1 MFMEAVKGTSSP
13 SPSLPLLTRFVIKVI
28 NTVTDAARRKNGT
41 VNRRLLSFLN
51 YVTPPNPIPVKGVST
66 IDVTVDPNRNL
77 WFRLFIP
84 TVDLQNPLPVIVFFH
99 GGGFAF
105 LSPDNKSYDAV
116 CRRFARKTPAVVVSV
131 NYRLS
136 PEYRYP
142 AQYED
147 GYDALQFLDDENN
160 KGILPDNADVSR
172 CFLAGDSAGAN
183 LAHHVALRAGESQFK
198 KLKARP
204 HIIIYYYYYYLFV
217 CFLKIDNSD
226 NWFFS
231 FDFALKNIKVMG
243 VIAIQPFFGGEER
256 TKAEIELAGIDPLVS
271 TERTDWLWKAYLGEG
286 EGTNR
291 DHEAINVSGLRAL
304 DIKQKEFPASLI
316 VVGGFDS
323 LKDWQKR
330 YYEYLKN
337 SGKEV
342 QLLEYP
348 NMIHAFYI
356 FPELTE
362 SAHLI
367 SQVKQFIHKSSKL

>member
-1 MFMEAVKGTSSP
+1 M
-13 SPSLPLLTRFVIKVI
+13 
-28 NTVTDAARRKNGT
+28 
-41 VNRRLLSFLN
+41 
-51 YVTPPNPIPVKGVST
+51 KGVST
-66 IDVTVDPNRNL
+66 TDVTIDPDRNL

-84 TVDLQNPLPVIVFFH
+84 TVDHQNLLPVIVFFH

-105 LSPDNKSYDAV
+105 LSPDIKSYDAV
-116 CRRFARKTPAVVVSV
+116 CRRFARKTPAIVVSV

-136 PEYRYP
+136 PEHLYP

-147 GYDALQFLDDENN
+147 GYDTLQFLDDENN

-198 KLKARP
+198 KLK
-204 HIIIYYYYYYLFV
+204 
-217 CFLKIDNSD
+217 
-226 NWFFS
+226 
-231 FDFALKNIKVMG
+231 VMG

-286 EGTNR
+286 EGMDR
-291 DHEAINVSGLRAL
+291 DHKAINVSGPRAV
-304 DIKQKEFPASLI
+304 DIKHKDFPASLI

-356 FPELTE
+356 FPELSE
-362 SAHLI
+362 SAQLI
-367 SQVKQFIHKSSKL
+367 SQVKEFITSPLNSKYL